1 MPPDCLYLYHIK
13 LILSMILS
21 NTFTDFLFFITGI
34 LILALFLYKV
44 FFLRNP
50 KRKIPLGDNIVSPAD
65 GKIVKIIKY
74 DYEKEPLAN
83 ADGFEI
89 RENKLGKVLV
99 KTKDVSP
106 RGWLIVIMMNIHNM
120 HRQKAPLDGEII
132 SIKYFKGRFFNAIR
146 KAHNMRASL
155 ENENN
160 EILMRTAIGNIKV
173 IQVAGIV
180 AKKIVCAVKKGQIVA
195 KGDAL
200 GLIRLGSQV
209 ILVLPASTIG
219 GTENDIELKI
229 KERDKVKAGSSV
241 IAEIKTIGKGIF
253 DW

>member
-1 MPPDCLYLYHIK
+1 MLY
-13 LILSMILS
+13 
-21 NTFTDFLFFITGI
+21 FLFSAIVFFI
-34 LILALFLYKV
+34 LLLFYK
-44 FFLRNP
+44 FWFLRNP
-50 KRKIPLGDNIVSPAD
+50 KRKIPSGDNIVSPAD

-83 ADGFEI
+83 AEGFEI
-89 RENKLGKVLV
+89 QENKLGKVLV

-120 HRQKAPLDGEII
+120 HRQKAPLDGEIL
-132 SIKYFKGRFFNAIR
+132 SIKYSKGKFFNAVR
-146 KAHNMRASL
+146 KAHSMRASL

-160 EILMRTAIGNIKV
+160 EILIKTAIGNIKV
-173 IQVAGIV
+173 IQVAGV
-180 AKKIVCAVKKGQIVA
+180 MAKKIVCAVKEGQTVA

-219 GTENDIELKI
+219 GTGNDIELKI
-229 KERDKVKAGSSV
+229 KEKDKVKAGSGI
-241 IAEIKTIGKGIF
+241 IAEIKTAEKGIF

>member
-1 MPPDCLYLYHIK
+1 MSYF
-13 LILSMILS
+13 LSLFIFAFS
-21 NTFTDFLFFITGI
+21 LFF
-34 LILALFLYKV
+34 LYR
-44 FFLRNP
+44 FWFLRNP
-50 KRKIPLGDNIVSPAD
+50 KRTIPAGDNIVSPAD

-74 DYEKEPLAN
+74 DHGKDL
-83 ADGFEI
+83 EI

-120 HRQKAPLDGEII
+120 HRQKAPLDGEIL
-132 SIKYFKGRFFNAIR
+132 SIKYSKGKFFNAIH

-160 EILMRTAIGNIKV
+160 EILIKTAIGNIKV
-173 IQVAGIV
+173 IQVAGV
-180 AKKIVCAVKKGQIVA
+180 MAKKIVCAVEEGQKVV

-200 GLIRLGSQV
+200 GLIKLGSQV
-209 ILVLPASTIG
+209 ILVLPASTAG
-219 GTENDIELKI
+219 EAEDNIELKV
-229 KERDKVKAGSSV
+229 KEKDKVKAGSSI
-241 IAEIKTIGKGIF
+241 IAEIKTIEKGIF